1 MPDSTNTPL
10 SPTLHLGLP
19 KGRMYS
25 GVLSLM
31 SEAGIYIRS
40 DERTYRPVVSL
51 PGLEVKILKPQN
63 IAQMLE
69 LGSRDIGFAGRDWV
83 SELGVAVV
91 ELLDTG
97 LDPVKLVAAAPRE
110 LLVDGNL
117 PKRRL
122 VIASEYEQLAK
133 RWIAER
139 DIDARVIR
147 TYGATEVFPPEDADC
162 IVDNTATGATLRANG
177 LHIVDELMTSSTCL
191 YASQLAMD
199 DPEKR
204 SRIEDI
210 VLLLSGVLAARRRVM
225 IEVNVTGECLE
236 AVVALMPAMKR
247 ATVSPLQGT
256 AGFAVKAA
264 VLKADLPRVIPLI
277 KAAGGTDIAVSALA
291 QIVP

>member
-1 MPDSTNTPL
+1 MTSVVDS
-10 SPTLHLGLP
+10 SPSPLHLGLP

-25 GVLSLM
+25 GVISLM

-83 SELGVAVV
+83 AELGVAVV

-139 DIDARVIR
+139 GVDARVIR

-191 YASQLAMD
+191 YASQMAMD
-199 DPEKR
+199 NPEKR

-225 IEVNVTGECLE
+225 IEVNVTRECLD
-236 AVVALMPAMKR
+236 AVVSLMPAMKQ

-256 AGFAVKAA
+256 VGFAVKAA